1 MIILVMFKYPH
12 QLMPVLRSFGYVIML
27 FFHVCQQEELF
38 RMKIMYAFMVD
49 GPKRAG
55 TKFASIG

>member
-12 QLMPVLRSFGYVIML
+12 QLMPVLRLFGYVIML

-38 RMKIMYAFMVD
+38 RMKIVYAFMVD
-49 GPKRAG
+49 GPKRADKRNAG
-55 TKFASIG
+55 